1 MPENDKKTVNK
12 APRVINKSGTLKME
26 DKVAETKQVRD
37 ISGKRMNRRNRRDR
51 VRADAGPKEF
61 DEMTIEVT
69 RVSRTVAGG
78 RRMRFK
84 ALVAVGNHKNKVG
97 IGVAKGNDVT
107 TAVSKASRKAK
118 KSMIT
123 FNMNGE
129 TICHETRTKVTGA
142 DVLMKPAAPGTGI
155 IAGGT
160 VRSIMGLTGVK
171 NLISKS
177 LGSTN
182 KVNIAYAVIE
192 GLRAQVPRKDWV
204 AYEGKPM
211 LIKQVVAEKK
221 AEIRAKAEAKKA
233 EAKKVVATKK
243 TEVKKTVDAKKA
255 EVKEKVATKKAEVK
269 EKVEAK
275 KAEVKAKV
283 EAKKAETKA
292 KVEAVKAETKA
303 KVEATKAETKA
314 KVEAAK
320 AKAKATAKKST
331 KKEDK

>member
-1 MPENDKKTVNK
+1 MAETEKK

-26 DKVAETKQVRD
+26 DKVAATKQTKD
-37 ISGKRMNRRNRRDR
+37 IAGRKMERRNRRDR
-51 VRADAGPKEF
+51 NRANAGPKEF
-61 DEMTIEVT
+61 DEITIAVD

-84 ALVAVGNHKNKVG
+84 ALVAIGNHKNKIGV
-97 IGVAKGNDVT
+97 GVAKGNDVT
-107 TAVSKASRKAK
+107 TAVAKATSKAK

-123 FNMNGE
+123 FNMDGE

-192 GLRAQVPRKDWV
+192 GLRQQTPRQEWTTTINRKS
-204 AYEGKPM
+204 
-211 LIKQVVAEKK
+211 
-221 AEIRAKAEAKKA
+221 
-233 EAKKVVATKK
+233 
-243 TEVKKTVDAKKA
+243 
-255 EVKEKVATKKAEVK
+255 
-269 EKVEAK
+269 
-275 KAEVKAKV
+275 
-283 EAKKAETKA
+283 
-292 KVEAVKAETKA
+292 
-303 KVEATKAETKA
+303 
-314 KVEAAK
+314 
-320 AKAKATAKKST
+320 TAKKST

>member
-1 MPENDKKTVNK
+1 MPETEKK
-12 APRVINKSGTLKME
+12 APRVINKSGTLKMD

-37 ISGKRMNRRNRRDR
+37 IAGRKMERKNRRDR
-51 VRADAGPKEF
+51 VRGGDVAPKEF
-61 DEMTIEVT
+61 DEITIAVD

-84 ALVAVGNHKNKVG
+84 ALVAIGNHKNKVG

-107 TAVSKASRKAK
+107 TAVAKATSKAK

-123 FNMNGE
+123 FSMDGE
-129 TICHETRTKVTGA
+129 TICHEARTKVTGA

-192 GLRAQVPRKDWV
+192 GLRAQVPRSEWT
-204 AYEGKPM
+204 GKAE
-211 LIKQVVAEKK
+211 KKVAEKK
-221 AEIRAKAEAKKA
+221 AEKPAEKKPAAKKPAAKPAAKKA
-233 EAKKVVATKK
+233 AKENK
-243 TEVKKTVDAKKA
+243 
-255 EVKEKVATKKAEVK
+255 
-269 EKVEAK
+269 
-275 KAEVKAKV
+275 
-283 EAKKAETKA
+283 
-292 KVEAVKAETKA
+292 
-303 KVEATKAETKA
+303 
-314 KVEAAK
+314 
-320 AKAKATAKKST
+320 
-331 KKEDK
+331 

>member
-1 MPENDKKTVNK
+1 
-12 APRVINKSGTLKME
+12 ME
-26 DKVAETKQVRD
+26 
-37 ISGKRMNRRNRRDR
+37 RRNRRDR

-61 DEMTIEVT
+61 EEITIAVD

-84 ALVAVGNHKNKVG
+84 ALVAIGNRKNKIGV
-97 IGVAKGNDVT
+97 GVAKGNDVT
-107 TAVSKASRKAK
+107 TAVAKATSKAK

-123 FNMNGE
+123 FNMDGE
-129 TICHETRTKVTGA
+129 TICHEVRTKCTGA

-192 GLRAQVPRKDWV
+192 GLRAQVPRKEWV
-204 AYEGKPM
+204 NANVTAKKP
-211 LIKQVVAEKK
+211 IE
-221 AEIRAKAEAKKA
+221 KKA
-233 EAKKVVATKK
+233 EAKPVAKAAKPAATKK
-243 TEVKKTVDAKKA
+243 P
-255 EVKEKVATKKAEVK
+255 
-269 EKVEAK
+269 
-275 KAEVKAKV
+275 
-283 EAKKAETKA
+283 
-292 KVEAVKAETKA
+292 AV
-303 KVEATKAETKA
+303 
-314 KVEAAK
+314 
-320 AKAKATAKKST
+320 KKST

>member
-1 MPENDKKTVNK
+1 MPENDKK
-12 APRVINKSGTLKME
+12 APKVINKSGTLKMSDE
-26 DKVAETKQVRD
+26 VAAKKQIRD
-37 ISGKRMNRRNRRDR
+37 ISGKKMDRRSRRDR

-61 DEMTIEVT
+61 DEMTIAVD

-84 ALVAVGNHKNKVG
+84 ALVAIGNHKNKVG

-107 TAVSKASRKAK
+107 TAVAKATSKAK

-123 FNMNGE
+123 FNMDGE

-142 DVLMKPAAPGTGI
+142 DILMKPAAPGTGI

-192 GLRAQVPRKDWV
+192 GLKAQTPRNKWV
-204 AYEGKPM
+204 GAKPTNAKN
-211 LIKQVVAEKK
+211 LDAKKAEVREAVETKKAEVREAVETKKAEVREAVETKKAEVKKAVAEKK
-221 AEIRAKAEAKKA
+221 AEVKKA
-233 EAKKVVATKK
+233 VAEKK
-243 TEVKKTVDAKKA
+243 TEVKKAVAKKKA
-255 EVKEKVATKKAEVK
+255 EVKDAVEEVKKA
-269 EKVEAK
+269 AK
-275 KAEVKAKV
+275 S
-283 EAKKAETKA
+283 
-292 KVEAVKAETKA
+292 
-303 KVEATKAETKA
+303 
-314 KVEAAK
+314 
-320 AKAKATAKKST
+320 TAKKSA

>member
-1 MPENDKKTVNK
+1 MPENDKK
-12 APRVINKSGTLKME
+12 APKVINKSGTLKMTDE
-26 DKVAETKQVRD
+26 VAAKKEVRD
-37 ISGKRMNRRNRRDR
+37 ISGKKMDRKRRRDR
-51 VRADAGPKEF
+51 VHADAGPKEF
-61 DEMTIEVT
+61 DEITIAVD

-84 ALVAVGNHKNKVG
+84 ALVAIGNHKNKVG

-107 TAVSKASRKAK
+107 TAVAKATSKAK
-118 KSMIT
+118 KAMIT
-123 FNMNGE
+123 FNLDGE

-160 VRSIMGLTGVK
+160 VRSIVGLTGVK

-192 GLRAQVPRKDWV
+192 GLRQQTPRSKWV
-204 AYEGKPM
+204 GNEGKKP
-211 LIKQVVAEKK
+211 VEKMV
-221 AEIRAKAEAKKA
+221 EAKKA
-233 EAKKVVATKK
+233 EIKEKVETKK
-243 TEVKKTVDAKKA
+243 AEVKEKVETKKAEVKEKVTAKKA
-255 EVKEKVATKKAEVK
+255 EVKEKVTAKKAEVKKKVEAKKAEVK

-275 KAEVKAKV
+275 KAET
-283 EAKKAETKA
+283 KKAS
-292 KVEAVKAETKA
+292 
-303 KVEATKAETKA
+303 
-314 KVEAAK
+314 
-320 AKAKATAKKST
+320 AKKSA

>member
-1 MPENDKKTVNK
+1 MAETGKQ
-12 APRVINKSGTLKME
+12 APKVINKSGTLKMT
-26 DKVAETKQVRD
+26 DETAAKKDIRD
-37 ISGKRMNRRNRRDR
+37 ISGRKMERRGRRDR
-51 VRADAGPKEF
+51 VRADVGPKEF
-61 DEMTIEVT
+61 DEITIAVD

-97 IGVAKGNDVT
+97 VGVAKGNDVT
-107 TAVSKASRKAK
+107 TAVAKATSKAK

-142 DVLMKPAAPGTGI
+142 DVLLKPAAPGTGI

-192 GLRAQVPRKDWV
+192 GLKQQTLRKDWV
-204 AYEGKPM
+204 RGGK
-211 LIKQVVAEKK
+211 AEKAEK
-221 AEIRAKAEAKKA
+221 AEKP
-233 EAKKVVATKK
+233 
-243 TEVKKTVDAKKA
+243 
-255 EVKEKVATKKAEVK
+255 
-269 EKVEAK
+269 
-275 KAEVKAKV
+275 
-283 EAKKAETKA
+283 
-292 KVEAVKAETKA
+292 
-303 KVEATKAETKA
+303 
-314 KVEAAK
+314 AAK
-320 AKAKATAKKST
+320 STAKKE
-331 KKEDK
+331 KK

>member
-1 MPENDKKTVNK
+1 MPDNKDK

-26 DKVAETKQVRD
+26 DKVAATKEIRD
-37 ISGKRMNRRNRRDR
+37 IAGKKMDRRNRRDR
-51 VRADAGPKEF
+51 VKADVAPKEF
-61 DEMTIEVT
+61 DEITIAVD

-84 ALVAVGNHKNKVG
+84 ALVAIGNHKNKVG

-107 TAVSKASRKAK
+107 TAVAKATSKAK
-118 KSMIT
+118 KTMIT
-123 FNMNGE
+123 FNMDGE

-192 GLRAQVPRKDWV
+192 GLRAQVPRKEWTGV
-204 AYEGKPM
+204 
-211 LIKQVVAEKK
+211 K
-221 AEIRAKAEAKKA
+221 A
-233 EAKKVVATKK
+233 
-243 TEVKKTVDAKKA
+243 DKA
-255 EVKEKVATKKAEVK
+255 EVKT
-269 EKVEAK
+269 EAK
-275 KAEVKAKV
+275 KP
-283 EAKKAETKA
+283 
-292 KVEAVKAETKA
+292 AVKAEKVAEKTEKPAAKKTEKKPVAKKATTKA
-303 KVEATKAETKA
+303 A
-314 KVEAAK
+314 AAK
-320 AKAKATAKKST
+320 KPAAKKSA